1 MYSYDIRVGY
11 SSTAPDLKMTI
22 PALLDC
28 FQDAATFEAQ
38 EGTITMEYL
47 GNRHLAWLL
56 GSWQIVL
63 LRRPKIGETI
73 RITTM
78 PYEFKSFLGYRN
90 FTAKAQDGELLVKA
104 ASIWTLIDMEKLRP
118 AKPTEEI
125 LSGYPLGER
134 LDMEYAPRKI
144 LLLGEGK
151 VEDKIT
157 IRRSQIDSNR
167 HVNNVEYVKM
177 AMEFLPFSDDG
188 AHKEIKLLR
197 AEYKKAAHY
206 GDILTPIVH
215 QSEDKLQVALCNEG
229 GEPDA
234 IVEFTV

>member
-28 FQDAATFEAQ
+28 FQDAATYEAQ

-47 GNRHLAWLL
+47 GKRHLAWLL

-73 RITTM
+73 KITTM
-78 PYEFKSFLGYRN
+78 PYEFKGFLGYRN
-90 FTAKAQDGELLVKA
+90 FTAKTFDGELLVKA

-125 LSGYPLGER
+125 LGGYQLSER

-144 LLLGEGK
+144 VLLGEGK
-151 VEDKIT
+151 EAEKFT

-167 HVNNVEYVKM
+167 HVNNVEYVRM
-177 AMEFLPFSDDG
+177 AMEFLPYGEDG
-188 AHKEIKLLR
+188 AHREIKELR
-197 AEYKKAAHY
+197 TEYKKAAHY
-206 GDILTPIVH
+206 GDILVPVIH
-215 QSEDKLQVALCNEG
+215 SAENKLQVALYNG
-229 GEPDA
+229 SGEADA
-234 IVEFTV
+234 VVEFTM